1 MNKLRELTTKNLS
14 GKKVLLLFIVTNIVY
29 LMMLTITIPK
39 TMAYSGEMKLLD
51 MMPMG
56 YNFEYV
62 NHLFESLG
70 EKGRSIYLYHQIP
83 LDMLYPFLFGM
94 SYSLIMAYFLI
105 KIDKLRSYWFYLCL
119 LPIMAGAADYLENFG
134 VIFMLNNFPNL
145 SESSVNLT
153 SAFTIIK
160 SLLTTLYFISLVVVL
175 MMLGIKKLN
184 KKKTLVNTF

>member
-29 LMMLTITIPK
+29 LLMLTITIPK

-70 EKGRSIYLYHQIP
+70 EKGRSVYLYHQIP

>member
-29 LMMLTITIPK
+29 LLMLTITIPK

-94 SYSLIMAYFLI
+94 G
-105 KIDKLRSYWFYLCL
+105 
-119 LPIMAGAADYLENFG
+119 LPK
-134 VIFMLNNFPNL
+134 PHL
-145 SESSVNLT
+145 SRDP
-153 SAFTIIK
+153 
-160 SLLTTLYFISLVVVL
+160 
-175 MMLGIKKLN
+175 
-184 KKKTLVNTF
+184 

>member
-29 LMMLTITIPK
+29 LLMLTITIPK